1 MPRRPEVYGALLRD
15 RIAAAGADCWL
26 VNTGWTGGAYGTGR
40 RMPIAAT
47 RALLSAALDGGLAGA
62 AFRRDPNFG
71 FQVPVAVPGV
81 EAQLLDPRATWA
93 DPAAYDAAARRLVAM
108 FAANFAQ
115 YEAHVQP
122 DVRACAIAAE

>member
-1 MPRRPEVYGALLRD
+1 
-15 RIAAAGADCWL
+15 

-47 RALLSAALDGGLAGA
+47 RALLAAALDGSLGRV
-62 AFRRDPNFG
+62 AFRKDAHFG
-71 FQVPVAVPGV
+71 FDVPVAVPGV
-81 EAQLLDPRATWA
+81 EARLLDPRATWA
-93 DPAAYDAAARRLVAM
+93 DGAAYDEAAARLVAM

-115 YEAHVQP
+115 YESHVGQ